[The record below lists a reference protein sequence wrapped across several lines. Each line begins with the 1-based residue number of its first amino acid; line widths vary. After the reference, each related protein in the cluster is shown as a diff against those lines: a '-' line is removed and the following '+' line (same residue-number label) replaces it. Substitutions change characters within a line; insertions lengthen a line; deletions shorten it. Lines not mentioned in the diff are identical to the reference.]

1 MWETVGK
8 EENYWRRGRGSEDVG
23 LSRDDGSWRREAVS
37 RSDGAWR
44 KSKPSVDGQILS
56 KDEKNH
62 QKEWNSDKDEQSS
75 WRPSEQVSMV
85 LECPLLS

>member
-1 MWETVGK
+1 VWETVGK

-44 KSKPSVDGQILS
+44 KSKPTVDELILS

-62 QKEWNSDKDEQSS
+62 RKNGTLIRMSRVAGD
-75 WRPSEQVSMV
+75 
-85 LECPLLS
+85 PLNK